1 VPAVPSTT
9 FGISES
15 ATHRPLA
22 VSKHNYVTVKQNT
35 VGYARKNV
43 IGSRTSFLL
52 AYIEIY
58 VFRGNPFQAH
68 SLEQN
73 YHPTQPF
80 KQEKY
85 NTISWLK

>member
-1 VPAVPSTT
+1 MLRVPTMNWVLCLLL
-9 FGISES
+9 GIEGLRNV
-15 ATHRPLA
+15 AACPWINR
-22 VSKHNYVTVKQNT
+22 
-35 VGYARKNV
+35 VGYPGTNV
-43 IGSRTSFLL
+43 IGSRTPFVM

-68 SLEQN
+68 GLEQS

-85 NTISWLK
+85 EYNTK